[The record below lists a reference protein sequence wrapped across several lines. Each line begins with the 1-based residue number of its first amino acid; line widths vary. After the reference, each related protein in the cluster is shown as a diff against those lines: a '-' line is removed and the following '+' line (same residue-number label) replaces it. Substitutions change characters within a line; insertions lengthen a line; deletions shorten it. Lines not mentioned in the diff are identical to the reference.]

1 LRCPRIILTHMG
13 YDMLARG
20 AEISCAMAEDG
31 MVVEI

>member
-1 LRCPRIILTHMG
+1 MG